1 MQIDYLAHHDYFV
14 TELARWH
21 FAQWSHLWS
30 GDTVEARTK
39 RLRQRCGSGG
49 LPSVF
54 VAFDGP
60 ALFGSATLVQYDFS
74 DRPNLEAWLINLYV
88 TPSMRRQGIGAAL
101 VSAVTNEAR
110 RSKVSRLCLHTASA
124 EQYYERLGWTV
135 LHRLHG
141 RGELQ
146 TVMTLDL
153 VPSK

>member
-1 MQIDYLAHHDYFV
+1 MNNSGDALRTALFGRPRMQIDYLAHHDYFV

-49 LPSVF
+49 LPCVF

-101 VSAVTNEAR
+101 VSAVEEEAR
-110 RSKVSRLCLHTASA
+110 RSNVS
-124 EQYYERLGWTV
+124 
-135 LHRLHG
+135 
-141 RGELQ
+141 
-146 TVMTLDL
+146 
-153 VPSK
+153 